1 MQKKKG
7 EGKKIERRIRRK
19 IHNGI
24 LYVLN
29 SIAAIGFIL
38 SMLAS
43 GAEGHELVV
52 VLAVFGICGAWLGL
66 VTWANVRLGNW

>member
-1 MQKKKG
+1 MRT
-7 EGKKIERRIRRK
+7 RREIRRK
-19 IHNGI
+19 MHNGI

-43 GAEGHELVV
+43 GAEGRELVT
-52 VLAVFGICGAWLGL
+52 VLLVFAVCGGWLGL